1 MKFMGSSRECGAA
14 AVYLFTPVLLSPG
27 GKGVHIRHGIPEFAE
42 FKAVAPQ
49 EVLGTLRLVRPT
61 DSSGVDGI
69 PMELLKQTGPPIAEH
84 LAGQTA

>member
-1 MKFMGSSRECGAA
+1 MKSTGNSWKCGASA
-14 AVYLFTPVLLSPG
+14 IYLFSPVLLSPG

-69 PMELLKQTGPPIAEH
+69 PMKLLKQTGPLIAEH
-84 LAGQTA
+84 VAGQTA